1 MTAISLDEKTDE
13 RLRQLRPYVRPDRR
27 ERFPF
32 INERTALLVID
43 MQGYFLDPSSHASFP
58 EAEEIMD
65 NVISLVDSFR
75 ASHRPIVFT
84 RHAVRSDEEPG
95 IMGDWWGDVPAEEGL
110 LSQIDGRLHPGEEAL
125 IVRKTR
131 YSAFIGTELEG
142 ILRQQSAD
150 QVVITGVMTH
160 LCCESTARDAFMR
173 DLEVFFVIDATATD
187 QEDLHMGSLR
197 ALADGFAIMV
207 TTKEVLGWMK
217 GRQ

>member
-1 MTAISLDEKTDE
+1 MTATSLEEKTDE
-13 RLRQLRPYVRPDRR
+13 RLRQLRPYARPGRR

-58 EAEEIMD
+58 EAEEIME

-75 ASHRPIVFT
+75 SSQRPIVFT
-84 RHAVRSDEEPG
+84 RHAVRSDEDPG
-95 IMGDWWGDVPAEEGL
+95 IMVDWWGDVPAEKDP
-110 LSQIDGRLHPGEEAL
+110 LSQIDARLGPGEDGET
-125 IVRKTR
+125 IRKTR
-131 YSAFIGTELEG
+131 YSAFMGTELEG
-142 ILRQQSAD
+142 ILREQRAD
-150 QVVITGVMTH
+150 KVVISGVMTH

-187 QEDLHMGSLR
+187 HEDLHMGSLR

-207 TTKEVLGWMK
+207 TTKEVLSWMK